1 MILIIHYD
9 RENKV
14 YIVQPETEM
23 FVTLTFSCVLFLFKS
38 KSLYPLSLSFLTGSP
53 NVGFIMEDMRYFTRH
68 TPAVSH
74 NLLPPKYCD

>member
-23 FVTLTFSCVLFLFKS
+23 FVVTLTFSCVLFLFKS
-38 KSLYPLSLSFLTGSP
+38 KSLILSRFFLTGSP